1 MVLGLVKLL
10 ANDCGRPSHQADLVL
25 SNAGA
30 LSSDRFARFAERGYT
45 LVEML
50 VVLAII
56 GLIVG
61 LVGPRVIGQLSD
73 SKVKAARI
81 QIEALAA
88 ALDLYYLDTGRY
100 PASSDGLSALVQK
113 PDGASNWNGP
123 YLKSNAVPNDP
134 WARPYVYVFPGQHG
148 TYDIMSLGP
157 EGREGGTGGAA
168 TIVSW
173 QR

>member
-1 MVLGLVKLL
+1 MVIGLMTFLTRDWKLWR
-10 ANDCGRPSHQADLVL
+10 RPPAIVRN
-25 SNAGA
+25 NAR
-30 LSSDRFARFAERGYT
+30 DARFGEHGYT

-61 LVGPRVIGQLSD
+61 LVGPRVLGQLSN
-73 SKVKAARI
+73 SKVKTAHI
-81 QIEALAA
+81 QIEALAS

-100 PASSDGLSALVQK
+100 PTAGDGLSALVQK
-113 PDGASNWNGP
+113 PDGAASWNGP

-134 WARPYVYVFPGQHG
+134 WGRPYVYVFPGQHG
-148 TYDIMSLGP
+148 AFDIMSLGP
-157 EGREGGTGGAA
+157 EGRENAAGTAA

-173 QR
+173 QK